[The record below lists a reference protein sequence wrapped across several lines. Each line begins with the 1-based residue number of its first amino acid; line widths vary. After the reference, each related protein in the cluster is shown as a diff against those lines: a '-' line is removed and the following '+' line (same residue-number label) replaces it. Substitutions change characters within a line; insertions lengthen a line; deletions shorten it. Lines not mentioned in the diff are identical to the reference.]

1 MTLKQWLLL
10 QNLLAQS
17 SENVDAQNTQ
27 TENTANQTGD
37 TSTVNEGDKLFTQDE
52 VNKIVAK
59 RAKEVKNQYKDYDD
73 LKQQVTTY
81 ADRLKALETAKK
93 EVEKKY
99 TEETFNF
106 ALESAAKELNLDPK
120 LASKLLDKDKIIVQD
135 DKPSNL
141 KELLQALIEKHPN
154 LVKKQVVT
162 PVIETPKPNEQK
174 YSLHRTP
181 NTSNFFS
188 GSGLRL
194 NHVIKE

>member
-27 TENTANQTGD
+27 TEETTSKTGD
-37 TSTVNEGDKLFTQDE
+37 TSTVTEGEKYFTQDE

-59 RAKEVKNQYKDYDD
+59 RAKEVKSQYKDYDE

-81 ADRLKALETAKK
+81 AERLKALEDAKK

-99 TEETFNF
+99 TTETFNF
-106 ALESAAKELNLDPK
+106 ALETAAKDLNLDVEI
-120 LASKLLDKDKIIVQD
+120 ASKLLDRDKIIVQD
-135 DKPSNL
+135 EKPSNL

>member
-10 QNLLAQS
+10 QNLLALS

-37 TSTVNEGDKLFTQDE
+37 TSTVNEGDKLFTQEE

-120 LASKLLDKDKIIVQD
+120 LASKLLDRDKIIVQD
-135 DKPSNL
+135 EKPSNL
-141 KELLQALIEKHPN
+141 KELLQALIEEHPN

-162 PVIETPKPNEQK
+162 PEVQTTQTTEQK
-174 YSLHRTP
+174 YSLHKQP
-181 NTSNFFS
+181 KSSFFN
-188 GSGLRL
+188 GSGLRTHL
-194 NHVIKE
+194 SKE

>member
-1 MTLKQWLLL
+1 MEDNQ
-10 QNLLAQS
+10 
-17 SENVDAQNTQ
+17 TQ

-37 TSTVNEGDKLFTQDE
+37 TSTVSEGDKLFTQDE
-52 VNKIVAK
+52 VNKIVSK
-59 RAKEVKNQYKDYDD
+59 RAKEVKSQYKDYDD
-73 LKQQVTTY
+73 LKQKVTTY
-81 ADRLKALETAKK
+81 EERLKALEDAKK

-99 TEETFNF
+99 SVETFNF
-106 ALESAAKELNLDPK
+106 ALESAAKDLNLDTE
-120 LASKLLDKDKIIVQD
+120 LASKLLDRDKIIVQD
-135 DKPSNL
+135 EKPSNL

>member
-27 TENTANQTGD
+27 TEETTSKTGD
-37 TSTVNEGDKLFTQDE
+37 TSTVTEGEKYFTQEE

-59 RAKEVKNQYKDYDD
+59 RAKEVKSQYKDYDE

-81 ADRLKALETAKK
+81 AERLKALEDAKK

-99 TEETFNF
+99 TTETFNF
-106 ALESAAKELNLDPK
+106 ALETAAKELNLDVEI
-120 LASKLLDKDKIIVQD
+120 ASKLLDRDKIIVQD
-135 DKPSNL
+135 EKPSNL

-162 PVIETPKPNEQK
+162 PIIETPKPNEQK
-174 YSLHRTP
+174 YSLHKQP
-181 NTSNFFS
+181 KSNFFQ
-188 GSGLRL
+188 GSGLRT
-194 NHVIKE
+194 HFPKDS

>member
-73 LKQQVTTY
+73 LKQKVTTY
-81 ADRLKALETAKK
+81 EDRLKALETAKK

-99 TEETFNF
+99 TTETFNF
-106 ALESAAKELNLDPK
+106 ALESAAKEMNLDPEI
-120 LASKLLDKDKIIVQD
+120 ASKLLDRDKIIVQD
-135 DKPSNL
+135 EKPSNL

-174 YSLHRTP
+174 YSLHKQP
-181 NTSNFFS
+181 KSNFFS
-188 GSGLRL
+188 GSGLRTHL
-194 NHVIKE
+194 SKE

>member
-1 MTLKQWLLL
+1 M
-10 QNLLAQS
+10 
-17 SENVDAQNTQ
+17 SEETTQTQ
-27 TENTANQTGD
+27 TEETTSKTGD
-37 TSTVNEGDKLFTQDE
+37 TSTVTEGEKYFTQDE

-59 RAKEVKNQYKDYDD
+59 RTKEVKSQYKDYDE

-81 ADRLKALETAKK
+81 AERLKALEDAKK

-99 TEETFNF
+99 TTETFNF
-106 ALESAAKELNLDPK
+106 ALETAAKELNLDVEI
-120 LASKLLDKDKIIVQD
+120 ASKLLDRDKIIVQD
-135 DKPSNL
+135 EKPSNL

>member
-1 MTLKQWLLL
+1 M
-10 QNLLAQS
+10 
-17 SENVDAQNTQ
+17 SEENTQ

-37 TSTVNEGDKLFTQDE
+37 TSTVNEGDKLFTQEE

-73 LKQQVTTY
+73 LKQKVTTY
-81 ADRLKALETAKK
+81 EDRLKALEDAKK

-99 TEETFNF
+99 TTETFNF
-106 ALESAAKELNLDPK
+106 ALETAAKDLNLDVEI
-120 LASKLLDKDKIIVQD
+120 ASKLLDRDKIIVQD
-135 DKPSNL
+135 EKPSNL

-162 PVIETPKPNEQK
+162 PVVQASQPSEQK
-174 YSLHRTP
+174 FSLHRTP

>member
-59 RAKEVKNQYKDYDD
+59 RAKEVKSQYKDYDD
-73 LKQQVTTY
+73 LKQKVTTY
-81 ADRLKALETAKK
+81 EERLKALEDAKK

-99 TEETFNF
+99 SVETFNF
-106 ALESAAKELNLDPK
+106 ALESAAKDLNLDTE
-120 LASKLLDKDKIIVQD
+120 LASKLLDRDKIIVQD
-135 DKPSNL
+135 EKPSNL

-154 LVKKQVVT
+154 LVKRNVVT
-162 PVIETPKPNEQK
+162 PEVQTTQTTEQK

>member
-1 MTLKQWLLL
+1 M
-10 QNLLAQS
+10 
-17 SENVDAQNTQ
+17 SEETQTQ

-37 TSTVNEGDKLFTQDE
+37 TSTVANGVTEGDKLFTQEE

-73 LKQQVTTY
+73 LKQKVTTY
-81 ADRLKALETAKK
+81 EDRLKALEDAKK

-120 LASKLLDKDKIIVQD
+120 LASKLLDRDKIIVQD

-141 KELLQALIEKHPN
+141 KELLQAIIEEHPN

-162 PVIETPKPNEQK
+162 PEVQTTQTTEQK
-174 YSLHRTP
+174 YSLHKQP
-181 NTSNFFS
+181 KVNFFQ
-188 GSGLRL
+188 GSGLRT
-194 NHVIKE
+194 HFAKDS

>member
-17 SENVDAQNTQ
+17 SENVDAQNTE
-27 TENTANQTGD
+27 TVENTQKLGD
-37 TSTVNEGDKLFTQDE
+37 TSTETEGNELFTQE
-52 VNKIVAK
+52 QVNKFVAK
-59 RAKEVKNQYKDYDD
+59 RVKEVKGQFKDYDE
-73 LKQQVTTY
+73 LKQKVATY
-81 ADRLKALETAKK
+81 EERLKALEDSKK
-93 EVEKKY
+93 AVEKKY

-120 LASKLLDKDKIIVQD
+120 LASKLLDRDKIIVQD
-135 DKPSNL
+135 EKPSNL
-141 KELLQALIEKHPN
+141 KELLQALIEEHPN

-162 PVIETPKPNEQK
+162 PVVQASQPSEQK
-174 YSLHRTP
+174 FSLHRTP